1 MDYNGKSHSKGW
13 FRGTPICAFFMGSNW
28 QVFGPSDRWPAS
40 VFFVGRF
47 SSRFSARIEDGSKTR
62 WSIWVSKRVSFRIRW
77 IRERFW
83 FRLKSIDFLLKSI
96 ENPSKST
103 EICWLVVPKFLLSS
117 SKFTWRPCQSSGS
130 CWKIFPWKK
139 WVIKSGS
146 NFFFLPEG
154 TIFLDHKGWSS
165 PRDLPNLGI
174 LQATSSRCAC
184 DVYIIIYSYIYTYI
198 LYTYIYI

>member
-13 FRGTPICAFFMGSNW
+13 FRGTPICSFSWVLTGKCLAPVTGDRPAEMVGS
-28 QVFGPSDRWPAS
+28 
-40 VFFVGRF
+40 F

-62 WSIWVSKRVSFRIRW
+62 WSIWVSKRVSFR

-117 SKFTWRPCQSSGS
+117 SKFTWRPCQSSGVLLKNLS
-130 CWKIFPWKK
+130 MKKMGDKIR
-139 WVIKSGS
+139 VQL
-146 NFFFLPEG
+146 FFFNQRLPYFW
-154 TIFLDHKGWSS
+154 TIKDDHPQGNSQTWEF
-165 PRDLPNLGI
+165 
-174 LQATSSRCAC
+174 SRPALLSL
-184 DVYIIIYSYIYTYI
+184 VENP
-198 LYTYIYI
+198 

>member
-1 MDYNGKSHSKGW
+1 MDYNGKSHSQGW
-13 FRGTPICAFFMGSNW
+13 IRCTPICSFSWVLTGKCLAPVTGDRPAEMVGS
-28 QVFGPSDRWPAS
+28 
-40 VFFVGRF
+40 F

-62 WSIWVSKRVSFRIRW
+62 WSIWVSKRVSFR

-117 SKFTWRPCQSSGS
+117 SKLTWRPCQSSGF

-146 NFFFLPEG
+146 NLSNYYIIYQRLPY
-154 TIFLDHKGWSS
+154 IDHKGWSS
-165 PRDLPNLGI
+165 PRDLPNLEI
-174 LQATSSRCAC
+174 LQATTTLFSGKSLDPDPWKLA
-184 DVYIIIYSYIYTYI
+184 VHVMYI
-198 LYTYIYI
+198 